1 LTPEGGENM
10 KRLIVTDSTAD
21 IPANIAKK
29 LGIEVLPV
37 NVVLDGRTYKDGI
50 DINIMEFYENY
61 EKYKT
66 MHTEPVPYQE
76 YALKFMQWTSRYD
89 EILIIHCSA
98 ALSETFNTAKKV
110 TEEFKDAKCRV
121 EIMDSRSC
129 SMGFGVAVIEA
140 AKMFK
145 AGKELGSVVYEVKRM
160 LDGTTSYLAIPTL
173 KYLRKRKKIG
183 GFKSLLGLTLGVKPV
198 LGFEDGRLEV
208 KTRLFGKQ
216 PNMILSML
224 DMIKKEI
231 GSQPISLAIAHGRNL
246 DLVANLR
253 TVFTDTFDCREVYRT
268 YFGPSIGI
276 NAGPEAI
283 GVMYY
288 KHEK

>member
-1 LTPEGGENM
+1 M
-10 KRLIVTDSTAD
+10 KRLVLTDSTAD
-21 IPANIAKK
+21 IPGHIIKD

-37 NVVLDGRTYKDGI
+37 NVILDGKTHKDGV

-66 MHTEPVPYQE
+66 MYTEAIPYQE
-76 YALKFMQWTSRYD
+76 YALKFMQLTSRYD

-98 ALSETFNTAKKV
+98 ALSENYNIALKV
-110 TEEFKDAKCRV
+110 YEEFKDSKCRV
-121 EIMDSRSC
+121 EIIDSRSC

-140 AKMFK
+140 AKAFR
-145 AGKELGSVVYEVKRM
+145 AGKEFGSVVYQVNRM
-160 LDGTTSYLAIPTL
+160 LTRTTSQLAIPTL

-183 GFKSLLGLTLGVKPV
+183 GFRSLLGLTLGVKPV
-198 LGFEDGRLEV
+198 LGLEDGKLVV

-224 DMIKKEI
+224 DMIKKDI
-231 GSQPISLAIAHGRNL
+231 GGSPITLAIAHGR
-246 DLVANLR
+246 DLNVVVNLR
-253 TVFTDTFDCREVYRT
+253 SVFEDTFDCREVFRT
-268 YFGPSIGI
+268 YFGPSIAI

>member
-1 LTPEGGENM
+1 M
-10 KRLIVTDSTAD
+10 RRLVLTDSTAD
-21 IPANIAKK
+21 IPGNVVKD
-29 LGIEVLPV
+29 LGIEVIPV
-37 NVVLDGRTYKDGI
+37 NVVLDGRTYKDGV
-50 DINIMEFYENY
+50 DINIIEFYENY

-66 MHTEPVPYQE
+66 MHTEAIPYQE
-76 YALKFMQWTSRYD
+76 YALKFMQLTSKYD

-98 ALSETFNTAKKV
+98 ALSDNFIIAQKV
-110 TEEFKDAKCRV
+110 VNEFKGAKCRV
-121 EIMDSRSC
+121 EVIDSRSC

-140 AKMFK
+140 AKAFR
-145 AGKELGSVVYEVKRM
+145 AGKEFGSVIYELNRM
-160 LDGTTSYLAIPTL
+160 LTRTTSYLAIPTL

-183 GFKSLLGLTLGVKPV
+183 GFKSLMGLALGVKPV
-198 LGFEDGRLEV
+198 LGFEDGKLAV
-208 KTRLFGKQ
+208 KTRLFGSQ

-231 GSQPISLAIAHGRNL
+231 GDQPITLAIAHGR
-246 DLVANLR
+246 DLNIVLSLKS
-253 TVFTDTFDCREVYRT
+253 VFESTFDCREVYRT

>member
-1 LTPEGGENM
+1 M
-10 KRLIVTDSTAD
+10 KRLILTDSTAD
-21 IPANIAKK
+21 IPGHITRD
-29 LGIEVLPV
+29 LGIQVLPV
-37 NVVLDGRTYKDGI
+37 NVVLDGKTYKDGV

-61 EKYKT
+61 DNYKN
-66 MHTEPVPYQE
+66 MHTEPIPYQE
-76 YALKFMQWTSRYD
+76 YALKFMQLTSRYD

-98 ALSETFNTAKKV
+98 ALSENYKIALKV
-110 TEEFKDAKCRV
+110 NDEFKPGKCKV
-121 EIMDSRSC
+121 EIIDSRSC
-129 SMGFGVAVIEA
+129 SMGFGVAVIAA
-140 AKMFK
+140 AKAFK
-145 AGKELGSVVYEVKRM
+145 AGKEFGSVVYQVKRM
-160 LDGTTSYLAIPTL
+160 LEQTTSYLAIPTL

-198 LGFEDGRLEV
+198 LGFEDGKLVV

-231 GSQPISLAIAHGRNL
+231 GDSPITLAIAHGRDLNVVVNL
-246 DLVANLR
+246 KS
-253 TVFTDTFDCREVYRT
+253 VFEDTFDCREVYRT

-276 NAGPEAI
+276 NTGPEAI

-288 KHEK
+288 KHE

>member
-1 LTPEGGENM
+1 MN
-10 KRLIVTDSTAD
+10 RLILTDSTAD
-21 IPANIAKK
+21 IPANIVKN

-37 NVVLDGRTYKDGI
+37 NVVLDGKTYKDGV

-66 MHTEPVPYQE
+66 MHTEAIPYQE
-76 YALKFMQWTSRYD
+76 YALKFMQLKSRYD
-89 EILIIHCSA
+89 QILIIHCSS
-98 ALSETFNTAKKV
+98 ALSETYNTALKV
-110 TEEFKDAKCRV
+110 CNEFKDNKCKV
-121 EIMDSRSC
+121 EIIDSRSC

-140 AKMFK
+140 AKEFK
-145 AGKELGSVVYEVKRM
+145 AGKEFGSVVYKVNQM
-160 LDGTTSYLAIPTL
+160 LSSTASYLAIPTL

-183 GFKSLLGLTLGVKPV
+183 GFKSLMGMTLGVKPV
-198 LGFEDGRLEV
+198 LGFEDGKLAV

-224 DMIKKEI
+224 DMIKQDI
-231 GSQPISLAIAHGRNL
+231 SGSPITLAIAHGRDLNVVINL
-246 DLVANLR
+246 KN
-253 TVFTDTFDCREVYRT
+253 VFEETFDCREVFRT
-268 YFGPSIGI
+268 YFGPSIAI

-288 KHEK
+288 KH